1 MASPKLKHSRSGK
14 HPFQAVV
21 LDNMLACVWTRAST
35 MDIAAARPDRNICIT
50 SYTNFSAKST
60 TCYLNS
66 LSLPNTNARTTDI
79 TAVTARLGEQLSASK
94 NYTPGCLSNIQ
105 AERIGR
111 SRPPP
116 MEIAVLLLLLLL
128 GVAAGLKVDPDLP
141 TPPHDADFMISRLPM
156 SEHVQPMSELK
167 VTDHVVELK
176 RSNSKSLSSIY
187 VQTMRK
193 QSMAALAGDSRLSVR
208 LLNHNIGGC

>member
-1 MASPKLKHSRSGK
+1 
-14 HPFQAVV
+14 
-21 LDNMLACVWTRAST
+21 
-35 MDIAAARPDRNICIT
+35 MDITAARPDRNICIT

-60 TCYLNS
+60 TCHSNI

-79 TAVTARLGEQLSASK
+79 TAVAARPGVQLSASK

-116 MEIAVLLLLLLL
+116 MEIAVLLLLLL

-141 TPPHDADFMISRLPM
+141 TPPHGADFMISRLPM
-156 SEHVQPMSELK
+156 SEHVQPMSELT
-167 VTDHVVELK
+167 VTDHVVQLK

-193 QSMAALAGDSRLSVR
+193 QSTAALEGDSRLSVR
-208 LLNHNIGGC
+208 LLNHNIELC